1 MKNGVFFYTADNDEM
16 LIARKS
22 EMMDGVI
29 PASNSVMARNLKK
42 LGLFF
47 DNEGYGGFCTAV
59 TQIMPQLAKYG
70 TAYSNWTILLLDE
83 VFGTYEWPL
92 PVTMPKQSGK

>member
-1 MKNGVFFYTADNDEM
+1 MMTTM

-42 LGLFF
+42 LGLLF
-47 DNEGYGGFCTAV
+47 DNEGYLEVSAQLLRNIAAPGQVQHSLFQLGDTA
-59 TQIMPQLAKYG
+59 AG
-70 TAYSNWTILLLDE
+70 
-83 VFGTYEWPL
+83 
-92 PVTMPKQSGK
+92 